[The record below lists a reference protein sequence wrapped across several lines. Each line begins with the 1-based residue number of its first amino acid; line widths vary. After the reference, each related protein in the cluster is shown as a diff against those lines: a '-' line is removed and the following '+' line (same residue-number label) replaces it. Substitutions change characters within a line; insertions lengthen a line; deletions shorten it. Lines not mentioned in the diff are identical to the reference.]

1 MLEEYIKKIA
11 KVEGITLEEAKERV
25 EERASE
31 EVISPAAAA
40 MLILQDLG
48 VFEKP
53 EIKEAERDYEIKTKY
68 KIAAYGVIYNKIKP
82 WVVQKVHEAVTS
94 DKKEL
99 EQKFKDICNAMWVP
113 ARTAVTSYLVR
124 PDIGFRILKVSTN
137 DKEINKINENFVEK
151 VKFFEDEKQNIV
163 AFVIAYKTIEV
174 IPKTPKE

>member
-1 MLEEYIKKIA
+1 MA
-11 KVEGITLEEAKERV
+11 
-25 EERASE
+25 
-31 EVISPAAAA
+31 
-40 MLILQDLG
+40 
-48 VFEKP
+48 
-53 EIKEAERDYEIKTKY
+53 
-68 KIAAYGVIYNKIKP
+68 
-82 WVVQKVHEAVTS
+82 S

-99 EQKFKDICNAMWVP
+99 EQKFKDICYAMWVP

-151 VKFFEDEKQNIV
+151 VKFFEDKKRNIV